1 MQIFDFVVLSV
12 ILAPHNVL
20 TLHKTHLPIVH
31 LIYVNSNWID
41 AQKISQEKKGG
52 PSPLRGGVEA
62 QLSPQ
67 RREFRMWFNLNKIFA
82 SDAWAEMS
90 SKEL

>member
-52 PSPLRGGVEA
+52 PSPLRGGWKPN
-62 QLSPQ
+62 SP
-67 RREFRMWFNLNKIFA
+67 RKGG
-82 SDAWAEMS
+82 S
-90 SKEL
+90 SECGSI